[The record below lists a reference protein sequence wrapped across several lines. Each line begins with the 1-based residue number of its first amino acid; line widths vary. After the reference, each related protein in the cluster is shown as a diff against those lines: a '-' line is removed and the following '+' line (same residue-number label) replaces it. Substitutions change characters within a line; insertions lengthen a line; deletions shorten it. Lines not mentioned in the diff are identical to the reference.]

1 MQRRSFLALATMSV
15 ASASAL
21 ASCSASDSSGDSS
34 SYSIGITQIVT
45 HTSLDAAREGFKAAL
60 EAAGLSVT
68 YDEQNAQGDQAT
80 ATSIASKFAAAD
92 LDLVLAIATPAAQA
106 VAQAVTTIPVLFTA
120 VTDPEAA
127 ELVATAEIPGAN
139 ITGTTDMNP
148 VAEQIGLIKKFS
160 PEATSVGIIY
170 SSGEV
175 NSEVQV
181 ELAKTAAA
189 AEGLTVKEAT
199 ITNSSEVQQAAATL
213 TDVSAI
219 YVPTDNNVVSAL
231 PSVLQVGEDNRIPI
245 IVGEADSVRNGGLA
259 TYGIDYAK
267 LGEQTGQMAVRIL
280 VDGDDPATMPVEN
293 QAEYSLVIN
302 SAAAG
307 LMGVTIPDD
316 LQTDAEIVG

>member
-316 LQTDAEIVG
+316 LQADAEIVG